1 MLNGLCGGDGSMD
14 FMIWGA
20 SVGWIA
26 VGASVDRVVNVQCY
40 MVCVV

>member
-1 MLNGLCGGDGSMD
+1 MD

-26 VGASVDRVVNVQCY
+26 VGASVDRVVNVQRY
-40 MVCVV
+40 MICVFRVV